1 MTGPTYPAPGPTVNA
16 DAVTIH
22 QFMKSPTSI
31 ARRVRTLLQQRYIAD
46 ALLKQRL
53 IAQGGAVLYDT
64 GESLFTGEDAE
75 IVNPGSEYPIITMN
89 GGTLSLAK
97 VDKWGQDSIVTDEA
111 IARQLRNPV
120 DKALSRLAN
129 QNVKTVD
136 GVAMSV
142 ISSAV
147 TQTQAAAGVWSAA
160 TADAML
166 KDIKLADNKVKALN
180 EGYVTDTVVLDDLNW
195 TYAFLAFVKA
205 GYLPKESVANN
216 PVLTGQFP
224 SIDGKVW
231 LTSPNALAGTVMVLD
246 SNELGG
252 MADED
257 LGGPGY
263 VSAAG
268 PSTAPVQV
276 KSIRE
281 DVEDRYRVRA
291 RRVCVPVV
299 TDPGAACKVTG
310 VSA

>member
-1 MTGPTYPAPGPTVNA
+1 MTGYTYPAPGPTVNA

-22 QFMKSPTSI
+22 QFMKSPTLL
-31 ARRVRTLLQQRYIAD
+31 ARRLRTLLQQRFIAD
-46 ALLKQRL
+46 ALLKQRF

-75 IVNPGSEYPIITMN
+75 VVTPGSEYPIITMN

-97 VDKWGQDSIVTDEA
+97 VDKWGQDSIVSDEA

-120 DKALSRLAN
+120 DRALTRLAN

-166 KDIKLADNKVKALN
+166 KDVKLAETKVKALN
-180 EGYVTDTVVLDDLNW
+180 EGYTPDTVVLDDLTW
-195 TYAFLAFVKA
+195 TYAFIAFVKA
-205 GYLPKESVANN
+205 GFLPKESVANN

-224 SIDGKVW
+224 TIDGKVW
-231 LTSPNALAGTVMVLD
+231 LATPNALASTVLVLD
-246 SNELGG
+246 SEQLGG
-252 MADED
+252 MADEE

-263 VSAAG
+263 VSASG
-268 PSTAPVQV
+268 TGTAPVQV

-281 DVEDRYRVRA
+281 DVADRYRVRA

-299 TDPGAACKVTG
+299 TDSGAACKVTG
-310 VSA
+310 VSN